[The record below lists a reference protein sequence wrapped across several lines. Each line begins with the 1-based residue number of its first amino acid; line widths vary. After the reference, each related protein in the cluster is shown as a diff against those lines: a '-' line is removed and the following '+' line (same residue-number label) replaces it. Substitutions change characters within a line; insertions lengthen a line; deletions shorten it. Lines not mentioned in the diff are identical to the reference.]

1 MTVPTAALTPREDRL
16 LTAAA
21 RLMVS
26 VGAHGLLAVLLALA
40 GILTGLTGANLL
52 SATQSL
58 IFRFVGTADSAWVA
72 ALMLTSLCGI
82 GVLVVRVGL
91 QAHER
96 WTWVAAGVV
105 MLVCVGLLI
114 AFGFIPALLTIAA
127 LAWGLAP
134 LLRSPNTLQPNPVA
148 VKELRERMRGGRAF
162 AVVTV
167 YLLLMSAFAV
177 ILFFANAP
185 FTRGLS
191 TSVTGDLGRAT
202 FAGLVGLELALMMF
216 IAPAFTSGSVTGER
230 ERQTYDL
237 LKITLLPRA
246 TFLVGKLESALGFI
260 ILLLLAAIPL
270 QSIAFLFGGV
280 TETEL
285 IVSLVI
291 LLVTAITFSAVG
303 VFFSTLTEKTV
314 TASVRSYSTA
324 LVILLGVPLLSTIFG
339 GAFLAVVS
347 GLGTGMTGSP
357 IWEGF
362 LIYLGAFLSSLSPFT
377 AATTSQTL
385 LITQGQTGLW
395 TATLNTNG
403 SVIPLAAP
411 WMTFTLIYLTAAVVL
426 ISASVRR
433 IRAQE
438 E

>member
-1 MTVPTAALTPREDRL
+1 MSVSTAALTPREERL
-16 LTAAA
+16 LTAAV
-21 RLMVS
+21 RLMVG
-26 VGAHGLLAVLLALA
+26 VGAHGVLALFLALA
-40 GILTGLTGANLL
+40 GMITGLTGAGLIDGL
-52 SATQSL
+52 RGL
-58 IFRFVGTADSAWVA
+58 IFRFVGAADSAWVA

-82 GVLVVRVGL
+82 GVLVVRVGI

-96 WTWVAAGVV
+96 WTWLAAGVV
-105 MLVCVGLLI
+105 CLISLGLLI
-114 AFGFIPALLTIAA
+114 AFGFLPALLTIGVVI
-127 LAWGLAP
+127 WGIAP
-134 LLRSPNTLQPNPVA
+134 ILRSPNTLQPNPVA

-162 AVVTV
+162 AVITV
-167 YLLLMSAFAV
+167 YLMLMSAFAV

-202 FAGLVGLELALMMF
+202 FGGLVGLELVLMMF
-216 IAPAFTSGSVTGER
+216 IAPAFTAGSVTGER

-246 TFLVGKLESALGFI
+246 TFLIGKLESALGFI
-260 ILLLLAAIPL
+260 FLLLLAAIPL

-285 IVSLVI
+285 ILSLVI

-324 LVILLGVPLLSTIFG
+324 LIILLGVPLVMGLFG
-339 GAFLAVVS
+339 GAFYAVVS
-347 GLGTGMTGSP
+347 GAGTGMTGSP

-362 LIYLGAFLSSLSPFT
+362 VIYVGALLSSLSPFT

-385 LITQGQTGLW
+385 LVTQGQAGLW
-395 TATLNTNG
+395 SATLSSNG
-403 SVIPLAAP
+403 AVIPLAAP
-411 WMTFTLIYLTAAVVL
+411 WITFSLIYLTVAVVL
-426 ISASVRR
+426 ISIAVRR

>member
-1 MTVPTAALTPREDRL
+1 VGVVAHAGLAL
-16 LTAAA
+16 
-21 RLMVS
+21 
-26 VGAHGLLAVLLALA
+26 LLALA
-40 GILTGLTGANLL
+40 GIAAGLTGGGLL
-52 SATQSL
+52 GGLHGL
-58 IFRFVGTADSAWVA
+58 IFRFVGTASSAWVA
-72 ALMLTSLCGI
+72 ALLLSALAGI
-82 GVLVVRVGL
+82 GVLFVRVGV

-96 WTWVAAGVV
+96 WTWVATGVV
-105 MLVCVGLLI
+105 IILSLVALV
-114 AFGFIPALLTIAA
+114 AFGFLPAFLTIAVV
-127 LAWGLAP
+127 LWGISP
-134 LLRSPNTLQPNPVA
+134 ISRSPNTLQPNPVA

-162 AVVTV
+162 AVITV
-167 YLLLMSAFAV
+167 YLMLMSAFAV

-202 FAGLVGLELALMMF
+202 FGGLVGLELVLMMF
-216 IAPAFTSGSVTGER
+216 IAPAFTAGSVTGER

-260 ILLLLAAIPL
+260 VLLLLAAIPL

-285 IVSLVI
+285 ILSLVI
-291 LLVTAITFSAVG
+291 LLVTAVTFGAVG

-324 LVILLGVPLLSTIFG
+324 LIVMLGVPLITGFFG
-339 GAFLAVVS
+339 NAFYAVVA
-347 GLGTGMTGSP
+347 GTGTGMTGSP

-362 LIYLGAFLSSLSPFT
+362 LIYLGALLTSLSPFT
-377 AATTSQTL
+377 AAATSQTL
-385 LITQGQTGLW
+385 LLTQGQAGLW
-395 TATLNTNG
+395 SATLSTNG
-403 SVIPLAAP
+403 AVIPLAAP
-411 WMTFTLIYLTAAVVL
+411 WMTFSIIYLTLAVVL
-426 ISASVRR
+426 ISAAVRR